1 MTAQSPTFHNSYT
14 QLPDRFFAHVAPARP
29 HAPALLALNE
39 ELAEALGLDV
49 EWLRSKEGLAMLS
62 GERLPNGAAS
72 IAMAYAGHQFG
83 GWVPQLGDGRA
94 ILVGEVT
101 GRDGFRRDLQLK
113 GAGPTPFSR
122 GGDGLAWL
130 GPVLR
135 EYVVSEAM
143 AKLGVA
149 TTRALAAVST
159 GGDVIRETV
168 LPGAVLTRVA
178 RSHIRVGTFQ
188 YFSARRDVEGLKALA
203 YHVIERHYP
212 QARQAENPY
221 LALLENVID
230 AQVDLVSHWQSIGFI
245 HGVMNT
251 DNMTLS
257 GETIDYG
264 PCAFMDDY
272 HPETVFSSIDRGGR
286 YAYSNQPP
294 VAQWNLAILASALL
308 PILNDDKD
316 LAVADAQALIDS
328 VSPRFDAAI
337 VERFRRKIGL
347 DDERAE
353 DDSALIADLLSR
365 MAANMVDFTN
375 LFRALGKL
383 PDEGG
388 PHTDAPARDLFVDP
402 TAFDQWAESWR
413 RRLGRQGRAEAD
425 RKSAMDAV
433 NPAFIPRNHRVEA
446 MIAAALNNDL
456 EPMQEL
462 MDVLSRP
469 YRDQP
474 DKANYADPPT
484 EQEHVTA
491 TFCGT

>member
-1 MTAQSPTFHNSYT
+1 MTEQFPTFHNSYT
-14 QLPDRFFAHVAPARP
+14 QLPERFYARVAPARP
-29 HAPALLALNE
+29 KAPALLALNKG
-39 ELAEALGLDV
+39 LAEVLGLDAA
-49 EWLRSKEGLAMLS
+49 WLRSEEGLAMLS
-62 GERLPNGAAS
+62 GQRLPEGAAS

-94 ILVGEVT
+94 ILIGEVT
-101 GRDGFRRDLQLK
+101 GTDGVRRDLQLK
-113 GAGPTPFSR
+113 GGGPTPFSR

-143 AKLGVA
+143 AALGVP
-149 TTRALAAVST
+149 TTRSLAAVAT
-159 GGDVIRETV
+159 GNEVVRETV

-188 YFSARRDVEGLKALA
+188 YFSARRDVEGVKMLTD
-203 YHVIERHYP
+203 HVIARHYP
-212 QARQAENPY
+212 QAREAENPY
-221 LALLENVID
+221 LAMLEAVID
-230 AQVDLVSHWQSIGFI
+230 AQVALVSHWQSIGFI

-272 HPETVFSSIDRGGR
+272 HPDTVFSSIDRGGR

-294 VAQWNLAILASALL
+294 IAQWNLAILASALL
-308 PILNDDKD
+308 PILNEDKD
-316 LAVADAQALIDS
+316 LAIADAQALIDS

-337 VERFRRKIGL
+337 VAQFRSKIGL
-347 DDERAE
+347 ADERE
-353 DDSALIADLLSR
+353 EGDPALVADLLSR
-365 MAANMVDFTN
+365 MSANMVDFTN

-383 PDEGG
+383 PNEGG
-388 PHTDAPARDLFVDP
+388 PSTDAAARDLFADP
-402 TAFDQWAESWR
+402 TAFDKWAEVWR
-413 RRLGRQGRAEAD
+413 RRLARQGTSEAD
-425 RKSAMDAV
+425 RQAAMDAV

-446 MIAAALNNDL
+446 MIAAALNGDL
-456 EPMQEL
+456 TPMHEL

-469 YRDQP
+469 YESRP
-474 DKANYADPPT
+474 DKAGYAAPPT
-484 EQEHVTA
+484 DQQRVTA